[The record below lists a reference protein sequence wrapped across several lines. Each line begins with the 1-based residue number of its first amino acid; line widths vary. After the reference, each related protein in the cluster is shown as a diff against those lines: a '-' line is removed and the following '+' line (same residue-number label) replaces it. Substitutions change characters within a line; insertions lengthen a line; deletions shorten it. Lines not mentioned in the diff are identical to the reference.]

1 MNRLFGNSV
10 HLLRALLF
18 IMVQIILFNK
28 LTLFDIARPFPYL
41 IVILYLPI
49 RLQRWQGLLAAFSIG
64 FVIDIFN
71 YTHGIHASSMLLMYF
86 LRDFYLHSILGV
98 TEEETGKEPHI
109 YTLGPSTFLLYL
121 LGMVFIHHLSIAIL
135 DELDFGKTLLILI
148 RTFVNSFFTILVLLV
163 IEIIFFYK
171 RGRSN

>member
-1 MNRLFGNSV
+1 LNRIFGNTV
-10 HLLRALLF
+10 HLLRALIF
-18 IMVQIILFNK
+18 ILVQVILFNK

-49 RLQRWQGLLAAFSIG
+49 RLPRWQGLITAFTIG

-71 YTHGIHASSMLLMYF
+71 YTYGIHAASMLLMYF
-86 LRDFYLHSILGV
+86 LRDFFLHAILGV
-98 TEEETGKEPHI
+98 TEEEAGKEPHI
-109 YTLGPSTFLLYL
+109 NTLGSSTFLLYL
-121 LGMVFIHHLSIAIL
+121 LGMVFVHHLSIAIL
-135 DELDFGKTLLILI
+135 DELDWAKTLLILI

-171 RGRSN
+171 RGKSN